1 MFIGNDIVSIKHAVE
16 NKHFLTQRYL
26 NKLFTPKEQRYICSS
41 NMLAYAAW
49 LIWTAKES
57 AYKIYNKQSGK
68 RMYYPK
74 KFEVT
79 VSDNQLVPYIRSLKT
94 NNTKEMQALTSS
106 GVLLSGRVRTP
117 LKNVFVSFFPTHDFI
132 HTLAAENNA
141 HLKNIRWGIASI
153 SSIKY
158 KSQSSQVHHRKC
170 DMRVGR
176 NVLESLFAD
185 DLGNEPRGQAAVW
198 PLGCQH
204 IPRKGLAFSDATS
217 RADRRALLIEHLQLA
232 RQDFSAI
239 SESL

>member
-158 KSQSSQVHHRKC
+158 KSQSSQVRLLTKERIAKEIGINPSTLTINRQFRNDRSGPPCIYYEGRKLKI
-170 DMRVGR
+170 DI
-176 NVLESLFAD
+176 SITHDAD
-185 DLGNEPRGQAAVW
+185 LVAYAY
-198 PLGCQH
+198 L
-204 IPRKGLAFSDATS
+204 
-217 RADRRALLIEHLQLA
+217 
-232 RQDFSAI
+232 
-239 SESL
+239 